1 MFLKPRWHVPV
12 QNLVKYPPPPWGGI
26 WVRAQRAKIWF
37 CGLAP
42 GNFFVIMASGSL
54 ENALFLE
61 NLPSKE
67 AKDSD
72 KLGVVIEVVLKLHDI
87 KTDSSI
93 NSSKFF
99 QFRK

>member
-1 MFLKPRWHVPV
+1 
-12 QNLVKYPPPPWGGI
+12 
-26 WVRAQRAKIWF
+26 
-37 CGLAP
+37 
-42 GNFFVIMASGSL
+42 MASGSL

-61 NLPSKE
+61 KLPSKE
-67 AKDSD
+67 AKDND